1 MTNEEN
7 NVIFEKSQLICGILE
22 QQFHLIICVLFNNTD
37 YKGQLFIRPDLGLGS
52 HYLRS

>member
-22 QQFHLIICVLFNNTD
+22 QQFHLICVLFNKTD
-37 YKGQLFIRPDLGLGS
+37 YKGQLFMRMDLGLGS